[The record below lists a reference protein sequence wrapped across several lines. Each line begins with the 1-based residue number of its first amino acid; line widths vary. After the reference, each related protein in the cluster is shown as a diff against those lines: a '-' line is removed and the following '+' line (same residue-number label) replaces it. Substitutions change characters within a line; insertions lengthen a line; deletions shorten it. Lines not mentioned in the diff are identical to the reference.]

1 MDIIGIDLTSELP
14 LTDDEVDYLKSNR
27 LTFIK
32 NLLPVI
38 EVIKQQKESGITVK
52 KQLKN
57 QF

>member
-1 MDIIGIDLTSELP
+1 MDIDLTSELP
-14 LTDDEVDYLKSNR
+14 LTDDEVAYLKSNR
-27 LTFIK
+27 LIFIK
-32 NLLPVI
+32 NLLPAI